1 MFKTLKGKITM
12 VYLCLVITIAIIGGS
27 SVISIYNIR
36 NSINQYMT
44 NNYKSISAI
53 NNMLQTIGS
62 QNDGILIYLYLDKN
76 KGINM
81 FYEDSALFQKWYNV
95 EFNNITEPGEK
106 NHVERIKEY
115 YMNYS
120 TYFSQLQEIVNNKGL
135 SSAVSF
141 YDTKIILTYNKIKD
155 ELITLSDLNEQSMFK
170 NKDRAIKDA
179 HTSMYTILL
188 LSTLGV
194 IGGFVF
200 SRFSV
205 NKSLNPIYSLQET
218 IKSIKEGDLYKESPI
233 VSKDEI
239 GNLAQ
244 EFNKMTKRLQQFEY
258 STMGKVISE
267 KNKSVAIVKNISD
280 PLIVLDTNY
289 KISLLNAA
297 CEYLFKIKEENVIN
311 RYLLEIIRNGDLYDY
326 ICESSK
332 SKSEQLESKIFYLNL
347 SEEDYYFNVIVNVVR
362 DIDENV
368 TAIVVLFENVTQLKQ
383 IQKMQNDFIAM
394 ISHEIK
400 TPLTSIMIGASLI
413 TDTKIGVLNE
423 KQKNIIETVKED
435 SERLSALVTN
445 LIHLS
450 KIESK
455 HSMFNMKPHYI
466 TPIINN
472 CLNNIR
478 EQALLKQ
485 VFLEYAADDL
495 PKVYVDSEKVTW
507 VINNLLSNALKYT
520 NADGKISIQTYL
532 QQDKMCIEIKDT
544 GIGIPEDYIPII
556 FNKFIQVTNQSSETK
571 GSGLGL
577 AIAKELIEAQGGEIW
592 CESKLTMGS
601 TFTFTLPLYL

>member
-1 MFKTLKGKITM
+1 M
-12 VYLCLVITIAIIGGS
+12 
-27 SVISIYNIR
+27 
-36 NSINQYMT
+36 
-44 NNYKSISAI
+44 
-53 NNMLQTIGS
+53 
-62 QNDGILIYLYLDKN
+62 
-76 KGINM
+76 
-81 FYEDSALFQKWYNV
+81 
-95 EFNNITEPGEK
+95 
-106 NHVERIKEY
+106 
-115 YMNYS
+115 
-120 TYFSQLQEIVNNKGL
+120 QEIVNNKGL
-135 SSAVSF
+135 TPAVSF
-141 YDTKIILTYNKIKD
+141 YDTEIILTYNKIKE
-155 ELITLSDLNEQSMFK
+155 ELINLSDLNEQSMFK

-179 HTSMYTILL
+179 HTSMYIILL
-188 LSTLGV
+188 LSTMGV

-205 NKSLNPIYSLQET
+205 NKSLKPIYSLQET
-218 IKSIKEGDLYKESPI
+218 IKSMKEGDLYKESPI
-233 VSKDEI
+233 ISKDEI
-239 GNLAQ
+239 GSLAQ

-267 KNKSVAIVKNISD
+267 KNKSVAIVKSISD

-289 KISLLNAA
+289 KILLLNAA
-297 CEYLFKIKEENVIN
+297 CEYLFKIKEENVLN
-311 RYLLEIIRNGDLYDY
+311 KYLLEVIRNGDLYDY
-326 ICESSK
+326 ISQCSESK
-332 SKSEQLESKIFYLNL
+332 NERLESKIFYLNL

-368 TAIVVLFENVTQLKQ
+368 TGIVVLFENVTKLKQ
-383 IQKMQNDFIAM
+383 IQKIQNDFIAM

-413 TDTKIGVLNE
+413 SDAKVGILNE

-455 HSMFNMKPHYI
+455 HSIFNMKPCYI
-466 TPIINN
+466 TNIINT
-472 CLNNIR
+472 CINNIR

-485 VFLEYAADDL
+485 VLLQYTAGNL

-520 NADGKISIQTYL
+520 NPDGKISIQTYV

-544 GIGIPEDYIPII
+544 GLGIPEEYIPII
-556 FNKFIQVTNQSSETK
+556 FNKFIQVNNQSSETK

-592 CESKLTMGS
+592 CESKLGIGS
-601 TFTFTLPLYL
+601 TFTFTLPLYSIIN